1 MYSSAV
7 YSCKSLLLSNVSLL
21 LIQASDEGVKGQGQ
35 SRPYEQD
42 PYAEA
47 KRGLTCTV
55 TCDLCQEVD

>member
-1 MYSSAV
+1 M
-7 YSCKSLLLSNVSLL
+7 YSCKSLLLSNFSLV

-47 KRGLTCTV
+47 ERGLTSIV
-55 TCDLCQEVD
+55 TYDLCQEVD